1 MSGPPPPVSPP
12 PQPTAPSP
20 DPGALRALAAQVGGH
35 PGVLA
40 TADGALV
47 VKPCLPRE
55 RAFYALLARGDPR
68 AARLRPFAPLFY
80 GTLRLEGRVPDA
92 GAGALAA
99 LGGVAAV
106 AAAADAEQGLVPAP
120 EDANKDECSGTR
132 SIVLENVA
140 SAFATPNI
148 LDIKLGTVLYDDA
161 AGPEKKARM
170 LEAARKTTSLA
181 TGVRL
186 TGFQVYDPAAGAPA
200 ITPKSYGKALTAGD
214 LPAGVRRFFPRA
226 PDDDGAP
233 AGPGLP
239 RALLLPVL
247 AGVLADVRAVRAAL
261 AATELRMVG
270 ASLLVVY
277 EADCA
282 RARAALESAAAVRER
297 EDTGNG
303 EMDLDAEGEEDEEE
317 EGEDED
323 DLESDEEEEECP
335 LYAVKLID
343 FAHTRLAPGE
353 GPDEGVLKGLDTTI
367 RLLEGR
373 IKEVESP

>member
-1 MSGPPPPVSPP
+1 MSDPPPPASPP
-12 PQPTAPSP
+12 PQPTAPTA

-40 TADGALV
+40 SADGALV

-55 RAFYALLARGDPR
+55 RAFYALLARGDDPR

-80 GTLRLEGRVPDA
+80 GTLRLAGRVPDA
-92 GAGALAA
+92 GAGAGGLAA

-106 AAAADAEQGLVPAP
+106 AAAGDAAQGLAPAP
-120 EDANKDECSGTR
+120 ED

-140 SAFATPNI
+140 SAFAQPNI
-148 LDIKLGTVLYDDA
+148 LDVKLGTVLYDDDD

-170 LEAARKTTSLA
+170 LETARKTTSLE

-200 ITPKSYGKALTAGD
+200 VTPKSYGKSLAAAD
-214 LPAGVRRFFPRA
+214 LPAGVRRFFPLA
-226 PDDDGAP
+226 PDDGGAP

-277 EADCA
+277 EADWT
-282 RARAALESAAAVRER
+282 RARAAAAAACER
-297 EDTGNG
+297 EDTGND
-303 EMDLDAEGEEDEEE
+303 EMDLDAEGEEEE
-317 EGEDED
+317 EGED